1 MSLASP
7 LGKQMR
13 SGLLLMLGFRHLH
26 PKGECLASMWRA
38 LLLLSLCALPVPEIA
53 AQTPGSTPA
62 PLLMPESRLPA
73 KVNVP
78 VFGQKIVFYDIGS
91 GPVVV
96 LVHGF
101 GSEARFDW
109 GNVILPLAAHHRVI
123 ALDQI
128 GFGGSDKPFVDY
140 SVQTYVDF
148 LGEFLRTIH
157 VREFTLAG
165 ESLGGWISA
174 LYTIE
179 SLAPENTG
187 PQALPKPRRLILEDA
202 GGMSPLPS
210 TLPIGIAGT
219 LADAHGV
226 AIVFHD
232 KSRVTEE
239 VVREAWAMKLKAN
252 DGFTER
258 SFWGNPRTA
267 KELVSGR
274 LGKITVPTLVVWGG
288 SDEIVPLAQ
297 GHAYAEG
304 IPGARLAII
313 PECGH
318 GPSIEKPAEFLAAVL
333 PFID

>member
-1 MSLASP
+1 MS
-7 LGKQMR
+7 
-13 SGLLLMLGFRHLH
+13 
-26 PKGECLASMWRA
+26 RA
-38 LLLLSLCALPVPEIA
+38 VLILCMCIFMAPWLVAQAPGGA
-53 AQTPGSTPA
+53 AA

-73 KVNVP
+73 KRSVA
-78 VFGQKIVFYDIGS
+78 VFGQKIAYYDSGS

-109 GNVILPLAAHHRVI
+109 GNVLLPLAQKHRVL

-128 GFGGSDKPFVDY
+128 GFGSSDKPFIDY
-140 SVQTYVDF
+140 SIQTFVDF
-148 LGEFLRTIH
+148 LGEFLRLLNIH
-157 VREFTLAG
+157 EFTLAG

-187 PQALPKPRRLILEDA
+187 SHALPRPQRLILEDA
-202 GGMSPLPS
+202 AGMAALP
-210 TLPIGIAGT
+210 TGPTAIPGT

-239 VVREAWAMKLKAN
+239 FVREDWAMQLKAN
-252 DGFTER
+252 DGFTKR
-258 SFWGNPRTA
+258 SIWGNKKIAT
-267 KELVSGR
+267 EVVSDR
-274 LGKITVPTLVVWGG
+274 LAKITVPTLVVWGG

-297 GHAYAEG
+297 GRAYAQG
-304 IPGARLAII
+304 IPGAKLSII

-318 GPSIEKPAEFLAAVL
+318 GPSVEKPAEFLAAVL
-333 PFID
+333 PFINGS

>member
-1 MSLASP
+1 
-7 LGKQMR
+7 
-13 SGLLLMLGFRHLH
+13 
-26 PKGECLASMWRA
+26 MWRA
-38 LLLLSLCALPVPEIA
+38 LVLLCLCALPASWLA

-73 KVNVP
+73 KLSVP
-78 VFGQKIVFYDIGS
+78 VFGQNIAFYDTGS

-109 GNVILPLAAHHRVI
+109 GNVIPPLAEHHRVI

-128 GFGGSDKPFVDY
+128 GFGASDKPFVDY
-140 SVQTYVDF
+140 SIQTYVDF
-148 LGEFLRTIH
+148 LGEFLRTIR
-157 VREFTLAG
+157 VQEFSLAG
-165 ESLGGWISA
+165 ESLGGRISA
-174 LYTIE
+174 LYSIE
-179 SLAPENTG
+179 SLAPENAG
-187 PQALPKPRRLILEDA
+187 PHALPKPRRLILEDA
-202 GGMSPLPS
+202 AGMRPLPS
-210 TLPIGIAGT
+210 ASPIAIAGT
-219 LADAHGV
+219 LSDAHGV

-258 SFWGNPRTA
+258 SLWGNAKTA
-267 KELVSGR
+267 TEVVSGR
-274 LGKITVPTLVVWGG
+274 LAKITIPTLVVWGG

-313 PECGH
+313 PDCGH
-318 GPSIEKPAEFLAAVL
+318 GPSIEKPAEFLAIVL

>member
-1 MSLASP
+1 MRKGER
-7 LGKQMR
+7 LGAMWR
-13 SGLLLMLGFRHLH
+13 TMLLLCM
-26 PKGECLASMWRA
+26 CA
-38 LLLLSLCALPVPEIA
+38 LLTPWLA
-53 AQTPGSTPA
+53 AQTPGSTTA

-73 KVNVP
+73 KRSVP
-78 VFGQKIVFYDIGS
+78 VFRQKITYSDAGS

-109 GNVILPLAAHHRVI
+109 GNVILPLAEQHRVI

-140 SVQTYVDF
+140 SIQTYVDF
-148 LGEFLRTIH
+148 LGEFLRTLNIH
-157 VREFTLAG
+157 EFTLAG

-179 SLAPENTG
+179 SLAPENSG
-187 PQALPKPRRLILEDA
+187 FHALPRPQRLILEDA
-202 GGMSPLPS
+202 AGMTPLGSASPV
-210 TLPIGIAGT
+210 PIPGT

-239 VVREAWAMKLKAN
+239 FVREAWAMKLKAN

-258 SFWGNPRTA
+258 SLWGNPKTA
-267 KELVSGR
+267 AEVVSSR
-274 LGKITVPTLVVWGG
+274 LGKITLPTLVVWGG
-288 SDEIVPLAQ
+288 SDEIIPLAQ
-297 GHAYAEG
+297 GRAYAQG
-304 IPGARLAII
+304 IPGAKLSII
-313 PECGH
+313 PDCGH
-318 GPSIEKPAEFLAAVL
+318 GPSIEKPDEFLAAAL
-333 PFID
+333 PFINGS

>member
-1 MSLASP
+1 
-7 LGKQMR
+7 
-13 SGLLLMLGFRHLH
+13 
-26 PKGECLASMWRA
+26 MWRA
-38 LLLLSLCALPVPEIA
+38 LVLLCLCALPASWLA

-73 KVNVP
+73 KLSVP
-78 VFGQKIVFYDIGS
+78 VFGQNIAFYDTGS

-109 GNVILPLAAHHRVI
+109 GNVIPPLAEHHRVI

-128 GFGGSDKPFVDY
+128 GFGASDKPFVDY
-140 SVQTYVDF
+140 SIQTYVDF
-148 LGEFLRTIH
+148 LGEFLRTLKIH
-157 VREFTLAG
+157 EFTLAG

-187 PQALPKPRRLILEDA
+187 PHALPKPRRLILEDA
-202 GGMSPLPS
+202 AGMSPLS
-210 TLPIGIAGT
+210 SSPIPIAGT
-219 LADAHGV
+219 LADARGV

-239 VVREAWAMKLKAN
+239 FVRENWAMKLKAN
-252 DGFTER
+252 DGFTQR
-258 SFWGNPRTA
+258 SLRGNANTA
-267 KELVSGR
+267 KEVVSGR
-274 LGKITVPTLVVWGG
+274 LGKITIPTLVVWGG
-288 SDEIVPLAQ
+288 SDELVPLAQ

-318 GPSIEKPAEFLAAVL
+318 GPSIEKPGEFLALVI
-333 PFID
+333 PFLD